1 MPGSIEACCSIVKQA
16 QLVQTQAAGYGWCSW
31 QESSLSRFCD
41 RDRSPGRPTAV
52 LLAAARLAA
61 ARRGGLRSIAD
72 VAMTTRTVT
81 LSAIRMQEDDLQGKQ
96 AGWRLRA
103 AAAARRGL
111 NCPQLWRAVPAP
123 HASQQLQMLFC
134 GEFTHYSSAIS
145 LLGGHESPGIMMRR
159 PVPWCKGWLLRPTT
173 KITILLNALRGV
185 HAPGC
190 NAHYPPCVRPA

>member
-16 QLVQTQAAGYGWCSW
+16 QLGQRQAAGYGWCSW

-123 HASQQLQMLFC
+123 HASQQLQMLLC
-134 GEFTHYSSAIS
+134 DDFTHYSSAIS
-145 LLGGHESPGIMMRR
+145 LLGGHESPGQLTSLE
-159 PVPWCKGWLLRPTT
+159 GG
-173 KITILLNALRGV
+173 A
-185 HAPGC
+185 
-190 NAHYPPCVRPA
+190 